1 VDPAMNA
8 DALAE
13 VGLWWPY
20 LLVIVFGFLP
30 SEIWRVVAVFLSRG
44 IDEQSEFLQWVRA
57 VAITLLAGVIAKLLF
72 TPNGALAAVPLAGR
86 LAPIVLGVAAYL
98 ATRSAIVGVL
108 SGEAAL
114 IAIAWWAQSG

>member
-1 VDPAMNA
+1 MNG

-13 VGLWWPY
+13 FGFWWPY

-44 IDEQSEFLQWVRA
+44 IDEQSEILQWVRA

-86 LAPIVLGVAAYL
+86 LVPIVLGVAAYL
-98 ATRSAIVGVL
+98 GTRSPIIGVL
-108 SGEAAL
+108 AGEAAL
-114 IAIAWWAQSG
+114 IAIAWWAQTG

>member
-1 VDPAMNA
+1 MNA